1 MPVTP
6 VRNRLNEKKDQNK
19 NNVVRSSPLV
29 CEAVKENVWEPKWGK
44 TNREDFRGISPPL
57 VPRTEPT
64 IPRKPKE
71 HSVELTSNYKKG
83 IPNIGNTCYMYLF
96 PHLVTR

>member
-29 CEAVKENVWEPKWGK
+29 CEAVKENVWEPKWAK
-44 TNREDFRGISPPL
+44 TDREDFRGISPPM
-57 VPRTEPT
+57 VPKTMPT
-64 IPRKPKE
+64 IPRKSKE
-71 HSVELTSNYKKG
+71 YSV
-83 IPNIGNTCYMYLF
+83 
-96 PHLVTR
+96 